1 MKFSSFFIMIIIKNW
16 FFPFQ
21 SRWKTKLKITRFL
34 PVSYRCLISP
44 NITALKIIM
53 KKRCWKLRHFLAKIH
68 FSETTKY
75 IFLWRMLCWLGK
87 TNTLIS
93 WCLSHMK
100 IFSILL
106 RFICYSAYCTER
118 SNSNTA
124 QCFSCYFGDI
134 MAHHFSNCIV
144 DCWWWNYYQR

>member
-1 MKFSSFFIMIIIKNW
+1 MENKTKDNTISACFVSLPHFSEYHCIKN
-16 FFPFQ
+16 
-21 SRWKTKLKITRFL
+21 L
-34 PVSYRCLISP
+34 
-44 NITALKIIM
+44 
-53 KKRCWKLRHFLAKIH
+53 RCWKLRHFLAKIH

-75 IFLWRMLCWLGK
+75 IFLWRMLCWLGMTSTLAQCHWDFLDDFNNLDAAYQCHKSK
-87 TNTLIS
+87 TC
-93 WCLSHMK
+93 CLSHM
-100 IFSILL
+100 IFFSILL

-124 QCFSCYFGDI
+124 QCFSCNFGDI